1 MMPGHLAGFVSFAGT
16 HDMSSS
22 RAFGRRLTQKHRGQ
36 IMALAAV
43 FILFVCFVLFST
55 IGIAWKTKERV
66 RLQHASDAGAYSQA
80 VKIARGFNYFAFT
93 NRAIASHLVS
103 LTTLHAYH
111 SEISAAKG
119 LYQNLALAYQMIMS
133 EEIALT
139 TCVMGIGPCQFGC
152 FAHAF
157 EDEMTAI
164 DLFSKS
170 DDFDED
176 IEDLDKSFVRAVD
189 GYQASIRLIQL
200 SQQAVQLELLAA
212 GAQGI
217 LKQLG
222 ATGDIGSAI
231 SLDEAMKPL
240 NFPAGQDASKALDAL
255 NLTQLRQA
263 IEFGDDDQTR
273 IEMTEVAN
281 SARPLWVRNRLIG
294 GNTVPLSP
302 LMSRLR
308 EDTDGQWITAQIPII
323 QGASG
328 IYDQKPDALP
338 SPTVAKSQT
347 RGKGIGS
354 VDYWEMTGMCEH
366 NHGGSVVLQPFLGPA
381 DPGIIYSSADDSEHN
396 FHNSDVDHD
405 LDVEELLRFMR
416 FKIDEED
423 NYHQPVVYKML
434 KSDLSR
440 DDQGRRMPWDIF
452 NSGKFTGNL
461 LGARDQ
467 SVQLRLVS
475 DSDAYSM
482 SKALVYYHHP
492 GNWREPPNFWNP
504 FWRVKLHPFTKQ
516 EVFQI
521 EALAEQSLAAA
532 VFATLEMTESAN
544 TSAGDKA

>member
-1 MMPGHLAGFVSFAGT
+1 MTPRHLTMPISLAGA
-16 HDMSSS
+16 
-22 RAFGRRLTQKHRGQ
+22 RATGSARIDRRNPIYQHRGQ
-36 IMALAAV
+36 IMALAAA

-55 IGIAWKTKERV
+55 IGIAWKIKERV

-119 LYQNLALAYQMIMS
+119 LYQNLALAYQLITS

-152 FAHAF
+152 FLHAA
-157 EDEMTAI
+157 EDEITAF
-164 DLFSKS
+164 DLLSKS
-170 DDFDED
+170 QDFEED

-189 GYQASIRLIQL
+189 GYQSSIRLIQL
-200 SQQAVQLELLAA
+200 SQQAVQLELLAT
-212 GAQGI
+212 GAQNI

-222 ATGDIGSAI
+222 ATGDMGSSV
-231 SLDEAMKPL
+231 SLDAAMKPF

-263 IEFGDDDQTR
+263 IEFGDDDQTK

-294 GNTVPLSP
+294 GNTVTLSP

-308 EDTDGQWITAQIPII
+308 EDTDGQWMTAQIPVV

-328 IYDQKPDALP
+328 IYDEKPGALP
-338 SPTVAKSQT
+338 TPTAVKSQT

-366 NHGGSVVLQPFLGPA
+366 NHGGSVLLQPFLGPV
-381 DPGIIYSSADDSEHN
+381 DPGIIYSSANDSEHN
-396 FHNSDVDHD
+396 MHNSDVDHD
-405 LDVEELLRFMR
+405 LDVDELLRFMR

-423 NYHQPVVYKML
+423 NYRQPVVYKML

-440 DDQGRRMPWDIF
+440 DEQGRRMPWDIF
-452 NSGKFTGNL
+452 SSGKFTGNL
-461 LGARDQ
+461 LGGRDQ
-467 SVQLRLVS
+467 SVQLRLTS

-532 VFATLEMTESAN
+532 VFATLDITAN
-544 TSAGDKA
+544 DKA